1 MYTNTDNIEIFIDN
15 EADEIIEELLNLFRK
30 EETRKGLNQII
41 NQFLFDIFR

>member
-1 MYTNTDNIEIFIDN
+1 MYTNTDNIEILIGN

-30 EETRKGLNQII
+30 EKTRKGLNQII